1 MFAVMG
7 ITGQVGGKVAGNLL
21 RSGQAVRAVV
31 REASKAEPWTTLG
44 CQAAVAS
51 FDDPAGLTAAFKGV
65 EGVFLMIPP
74 DYDPAPGFPHVRAII
89 DTVSQAVE
97 ASRPGKLVF
106 LSTVGAQVE
115 EFSLLHNSRML
126 EAALRT
132 LPVPTAFVRAGW
144 FMENAAWDIEAARS
158 GIMPSF
164 LQPLDHP
171 LPMVATADIAR
182 TVAEVM
188 QQSWTGTRV
197 VELEGPAR
205 YSANDIAAAFAA
217 IFAHPVQAEPV
228 PRDSWEARFRAEG
241 MQNPEPRIRMLD
253 GFNQGWIEFEQGVRG
268 SRKGTVTL
276 PTVLRELVEHA
287 K

>member
-1 MFAVMG
+1 
-7 ITGQVGGKVAGNLL
+7 
-21 RSGQAVRAVV
+21 
-31 REASKAEPWTTLG
+31 
-44 CQAAVAS
+44 
-51 FDDPAGLTAAFKGV
+51 
-65 EGVFLMIPP
+65 
-74 DYDPAPGFPHVRAII
+74 
-89 DTVSQAVE
+89 
-97 ASRPGKLVF
+97 
-106 LSTVGAQVE
+106 
-115 EFSLLHNSRML
+115 
-126 EAALRT
+126 
-132 LPVPTAFVRAGW
+132 
-144 FMENAAWDIEAARS
+144 
-158 GIMPSF
+158 
-164 LQPLDHP
+164 
-171 LPMVATADIAR
+171 
-182 TVAEVM
+182 M